1 MDNVNINDEISIL
14 NGVGPK
20 IKAALNNCGI
30 YNILDLILYFPRD
43 YEYNAYCENPD
54 DLKEDNKITIR
65 GKVIQIKKDAYIR
78 KNLII
83 SSMILMKDNLKFEI
97 KWFNQPYMK
106 NRFKLN
112 EEYILSGSCKIEG
125 NKKVLINPVIV
136 DNRNEY
142 SDNLIPKYKLK
153 NRLTNNLFIKIIS
166 EVLCNTEF
174 AENLTSYIVKKYNL
188 CTLDYAIKNIHK
200 PKDIEALKKAEERL
214 KFQELFTYSLKLEL
228 LKEYKHSEGISF
240 KMSQELKEIKESLPY
255 SLTEAQSRVIKEI
268 LIDEKK
274 NTPMNRLVQG
284 DVGSGKTVV
293 SLIALFNVIKN
304 GYQGALLAP
313 TEILAQQHFEEAT
326 RLYKNFNI
334 TVEILTGSAS
344 NKNKTRIKEDLKTG
358 KIDIII
364 GTHAL
369 LEENVEFMNLG
380 MVVTDEQHRFGVRQR
395 NRLCNK
401 NDKVDVL
408 VMSATPIPRTLA
420 LTLYGDL
427 DVSTIDKLPPGRK
440 KVDTFC
446 VTKEMR
452 KRIYKFALKELQEG
466 AQVYIVCPLV
476 EENDDLDIVS
486 VEELYAELKRD
497 YFHDIEVGILHGK
510 MQSKTKDEVMEKFK
524 NNELKVLIA
533 TTVIEV
539 GVNVPN
545 ATLMIIE
552 NAERFGLSQL
562 HQLRG
567 RVGRGSKKS
576 YCILV
581 SKLNNE
587 VTKKRMN
594 IITSSN
600 DGFFIA
606 EEDLKL
612 RGSGE
617 IFGSNQHGEEELIF
631 TNIVEDYDLFKLANC
646 EAKLVAKSSD
656 AEDILIRDKVKD
668 KLYKTLKYICFN

>member
-1 MDNVNINDEISIL
+1 MDNVNINDEVSVIK
-14 NGVGPK
+14 GVGPK
-20 IKAALNNCGI
+20 IKSALNNCGI
-30 YNILDLILYFPRD
+30 YSILDLILYFPRA
-43 YEYNAYCENPD
+43 YEYNTYFENSE
-54 DLKEDNKITIR
+54 DLKEDSRIIIK
-65 GKVIQIKKDAYIR
+65 GKVAQIKKDVYIR

-83 SSMILMKDNLKFEI
+83 SSMVMVKDNLKFEV

-106 NRFKLN
+106 NRFRIN
-112 EEYILSGSCKIEG
+112 EEYTLSGACKIEG
-125 NKKVLINPVIV
+125 NKKVLTNPVLVNNKDENSDAIV
-136 DNRNEY
+136 
-142 SDNLIPKYKLK
+142 PKYKLK
-153 NRLTNNLFIKIIS
+153 YTLTNNLFIKLIS
-166 EVLCNTEF
+166 EVLLNVEI
-174 AENLTSYIVKKYNL
+174 AENLTNHIIKKYNL
-188 CTLDYAIKNIHK
+188 CTLDYAIKNVHK
-200 PKDIEALKKAEERL
+200 PQDLGALKRAKQRL

-228 LKEYKHSEGISF
+228 LKEYKHNEGISF
-240 KMSQELKEIKESLPY
+240 KMAQELKNIKESLPY
-255 SLTEAQSRVIKEI
+255 SLTEAQSRVIREI
-268 LIDEKK
+268 LLDQKK
-274 NTPMNRLVQG
+274 NSPMNRLVQG

-293 SLIALFNVIKN
+293 ALIALFNVIKN

-313 TEILAQQHFEEAT
+313 TEILAQQHFEEAK
-326 RLYKNFNI
+326 RLYKDFHIN
-334 TVEILTGSAS
+334 VEILTGSTS
-344 NKNKTRIKEDLKTG
+344 SKNKGRIKEDLKTG

-369 LEENVEFMNLG
+369 LEENVEFINLG

-401 NDKVDVL
+401 NHKVDVL

-446 VTKEMR
+446 VNKEMR
-452 KRIYKFALKELQEG
+452 KRIYNFALKELKAG

-476 EENDDLDIVS
+476 EENEELDIVS
-486 VEELYAELKRD
+486 VEELYEELKRD
-497 YFHDIEVGILHGK
+497 YFEDIEVGILHGK
-510 MQSKTKDEVMEKFK
+510 MQSKLKDEIMEKFK
-524 NNELKVLIA
+524 NNQIKVLIS

-576 YCILV
+576 YCILI

-587 VTKKRMN
+587 ITKKRMD

-617 IFGSNQHGEEELIF
+617 IFGSNQHGEEEFIF
-631 TNIVEDYDLFKLANC
+631 TNIVEDYDLFKLANQ
-646 EAKLVAKSSD
+646 EAKLTAKSNEK
-656 AEDILIRDKVKD
+656 EDILIRDKVK
-668 KLYKTLKYICFN
+668 KRLYKTLKYICFN